1 MARKD
6 RGRKETKRPKQDKAK
21 KGLKKLSVRAPLPQP
36 ERPARSTAVPQPGDP
51 TPGRE
56 SPPRS
61 EP

>member
-21 KGLKKLSVRAPLPQP
+21 KGLKKLSVRAPLREP
-36 ERPARSTAVPQPGDP
+36 ERLARSTTVPQPREP
-51 TPGRE
+51 TPERE